1 MSAITTAAG
10 AMSTAAF
17 GIGAADA
24 LGAAFLSLVD
34 IGGCAPKDRQNNRN
48 NNNINHSLFLS
59 GKLCL

>member
-24 LGAAFLSLVD
+24 LGAAFLGLIDVK
-34 IGGCAPKDRQNNRN
+34 GRATEYGQNNRHN
-48 NNNINHSLFLS
+48 NEIDHSLFLS

>member
-34 IGGCAPKDRQNNRN
+34 IGGRATEYGQNNRN
-48 NNNINHSLFLS
+48 NNEIDHSLFLS

>member
-10 AMSTAAF
+10 AMSTAGF

-34 IGGCAPKDRQNNRN
+34 IGGRATEYGQNNRHN
-48 NNNINHSLFLS
+48 NEIDHSLFLS